1 MQQNHNAE
9 KTSLTAAERGVVRGG
24 GGVGAGRGPKKAGGK
39 RRGVV
44 REERQSDTRH
54 EAEKEV
60 ATNLHL
66 PL

>member
-9 KTSLTAAERGVVRGG
+9 KTPLTAAERGIVRGG
-24 GGVGAGRGPKKAGGK
+24 GGVGTGRGPGGK

-54 EAEKEV
+54 EAEKEA
-60 ATNLHL
+60 ATDLHL
-66 PL
+66 PP